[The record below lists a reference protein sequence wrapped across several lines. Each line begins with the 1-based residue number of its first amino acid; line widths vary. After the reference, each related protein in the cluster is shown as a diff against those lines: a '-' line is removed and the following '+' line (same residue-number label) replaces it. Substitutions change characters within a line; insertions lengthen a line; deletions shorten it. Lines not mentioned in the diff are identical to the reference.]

1 MKKGFSWISLKKIG
15 TKTNCMVWA
24 LSVGWMGDQEE
35 IKKVTNF
42 SNASAKDILLLV
54 NISLLGLKDN
64 FFLDK

>member
-1 MKKGFSWISLKKIG
+1 
-15 TKTNCMVWA
+15 MVWA

-42 SNASAKDILLLV
+42 SNASAKDILLRV